1 MLFALSCAIWTAFA
15 VNSIRMVGGRTHPL
29 MLGLSWSLANTFLSP
44 LFMGGNHH
52 ESVEYGW
59 FEIKHLAFICFANIL
74 CQVFMTLAYLKE
86 KAARVA
92 PIGAFQLIINC
103 GVDIFILNSDK
114 PVQYNQVI
122 GALII
127 FCSNI
132 TISMLKC

>member
-1 MLFALSCAIWTAFA
+1 
-15 VNSIRMVGGRTHPL
+15 
-29 MLGLSWSLANTFLSP
+29 MLGLSWSLANALLSP
-44 LFMGGNHH
+44 LLISVNNHQ
-52 ESVEYGW
+52 SVEYGW
-59 FEIKHLAFICFANIL
+59 FEIKHQSFVCFTNIL
-74 CQVFMTLAYLKE
+74 FQVFITLAYLKE

-132 TISMLKC
+132 SISILKC

>member
-1 MLFALSCAIWTAFA
+1 MNVACQVLLT
-15 VNSIRMVGGRTHPL
+15 
-29 MLGLSWSLANTFLSP
+29 
-44 LFMGGNHH
+44 
-52 ESVEYGW
+52 
-59 FEIKHLAFICFANIL
+59 LAF
-74 CQVFMTLAYLKE
+74 LKE

-114 PVQYNQVI
+114 PVKYNQVI

-132 TISMLKC
+132 TISMLKCQGVIK